1 MFYMYY
7 DDSGNVLS
15 VTNIIDNSFGPNYF
29 EVDLKTYEEFSNLTK
44 QFFDYIVIDN
54 IKIKGKKQIVPRDL
68 DLSLDITQPKGIIA
82 KHPTAENAIIINQD
96 LSNGSWTITNTM
108 DSELCSLFAQS
119 DNTIK
124 TYYVVDP
131 TNRFILLDTLSVDLK
146 LVVLHNELKLKSY
159 NKEVSKM
166 SVSLLCNSHHVKHIH
181 NVQE

>member
-7 DDSGNVLS
+7 DDSGNILS
-15 VTNIIDNSFGPNYF
+15 VTNLIADSFGPNYF

-54 IKIKGKKQIVPRDL
+54 IKLKGKKQIVPKDL
-68 DLSLDITQPKGIIA
+68 DLSLELNQLKGIIA
-82 KHPTAENAIIINQD
+82 KHTTAENAIIINQD
-96 LSNGSWTITNTM
+96 LTNGSWTVTNTM
-108 DSELCSLFAQS
+108 DVELCSLFAQS
-119 DNTIK
+119 DNNIK
-124 TYYVVDP
+124 PYYVVDP

-146 LVVLHNELKLKSY
+146 LVALHTELKLKTY

>member
-1 MFYMYY
+1 
-7 DDSGNVLS
+7 
-15 VTNIIDNSFGPNYF
+15 
-29 EVDLKTYEEFSNLTK
+29 
-44 QFFDYIVIDN
+44 
-54 IKIKGKKQIVPRDL
+54 
-68 DLSLDITQPKGIIA
+68 
-82 KHPTAENAIIINQD
+82 
-96 LSNGSWTITNTM
+96 M

-119 DNTIK
+119 NNTIK